1 MSSTKNYE
9 RVVIHLDLDAFYSQV
24 EQIRLGLPKDT
35 PLIVLQHDMTL
46 AVSYAARPFGVKRGD
61 TRASATQKCPH
72 IVVVPVA
79 ELNNKPNLTLYRDE
93 SVKIFAVF
101 RSFGATVERASID
114 EAYLDVTK
122 LVNANLASVPPV
134 HQRVFEGVVVSRADG
149 SELAANADDSSSSDG
164 ERDADDDG
172 EGDGSASGEAK
183 HDAAP
188 HVADVDSDADTVEA
202 DDVEDQCRARLW
214 LGAQL
219 AAKIRAKVFEQLHY
233 TVSAGISFNKILA
246 KIGSGRNKPNNQ
258 TTILPSSVPFLLAR
272 LPVRKLPGLGG
283 KFGKKLVEL
292 FKDVQFAGDLERFSL
307 ADFRKSFSAESAQW
321 LYDIARGFDARE
333 VRDRSIVKSVTA
345 YKQVKM
351 TPIARCAELID
362 NLAQEMSERLQRDRV
377 ENQRTFNTLTLS
389 LRDGRGSRTLS
400 LTPLPTALTSAVL
413 SQAMWNGL
421 KKIVVADGVLG
432 LGLAAHN
439 FVDLPTR
446 TLSQYFV
453 AKAVGATET
462 SSAIPAVAAV
472 PTSAPRT
479 SAMTAPPSA
488 TTPTSAPRSSA
499 LSFPRQQENLSSA
512 AVADDVACPVCQTS
526 LAGRSALEASTH
538 VDRCLQRSTTTTNN
552 STSAKRPQT
561 AQPSAQKKSK
571 PTAGLMDKFL
581 KPK

>member
-1 MSSTKNYE
+1 MIKMSIKNYE

-79 ELNNKPNLTLYRDE
+79 EVNNKPNLTLYRDE

-101 RSFGATVERASID
+101 RAFGATVERASID

-149 SELAANADDSSSSDG
+149 SELAAANADDSSSSDG
-164 ERDADDDG
+164 EKDADDDA
-172 EGDGSASGEAK
+172 EGDGSASGEAE
-183 HDAAP
+183 HDAAA
-188 HVADVDSDADTVEA
+188 HVPAVDSDADTVEA

-246 KIGSGRNKPNNQ
+246 KVGSGRNKPNNQ

-283 KFGKKLVEL
+283 KFGKRLVEL

-321 LYDIARGFDARE
+321 LFDIARGFDARE
-333 VRDRSIVKSVTA
+333 VRDRSIVKSVTT

-413 SQAMWNGL
+413 SQAMWSGL
-421 KKIVVADGVLG
+421 KKIVVADGLLG

-479 SAMTAPPSA
+479 SATTA
-488 TTPTSAPRSSA
+488 PTSAPRSAA
-499 LSFPRQQENLSSA
+499 LSFPRQQENLTSA
-512 AVADDVACPVCQTS
+512 AVADDAACPVCQTS

-538 VDRCLQRSTTTTNN
+538 VDRCLQRSTTAT
-552 STSAKRPQT
+552 STGAKRPQT
-561 AQPSAQKKSK
+561 APAAAAQKKSK
-571 PTAGLMDKFL
+571 PAAGLMDKFL
-581 KPK
+581 KRQ